1 MNRKKVLMLSFMLIM
16 AMLLLS
22 GCVPGDG
29 SKTPDD
35 PAGFFS
41 GVWHGWIAPFSL
53 IYSLFNSRIG
63 IYEVYNTGFWY
74 NLGYYRGRLR
84 HGCCQCGEVHALRP
98 RRSAGRQRQPWPRSW
113 FRSPPS
119 G

>member
-29 SKTPDD
+29 SSSLDD

-53 IYSLFNSRIG
+53 TWKSTPMWPARPQELERSRL
-63 IYEVYNTGFWY
+63 V
-74 NLGYYRGRLR
+74 
-84 HGCCQCGEVHALRP
+84 
-98 RRSAGRQRQPWPRSW
+98 
-113 FRSPPS
+113 PS
-119 G
+119 IAPSVLVLKKVV

>member
-35 PAGFFS
+35 PAM
-41 GVWHGWIAPFSL
+41 SL
-53 IYSLFNSRIG
+53 S
-63 IYEVYNTGFWY
+63 
-74 NLGYYRGRLR
+74 
-84 HGCCQCGEVHALRP
+84 
-98 RRSAGRQRQPWPRSW
+98 
-113 FRSPPS
+113 
-119 G
+119 